1 MKKQQLWINCLA
13 SNSRQSMLVFG
24 TVIFLQN
31 MILEKWNNLLEVSF
45 EHQTLLKNTLAEK
58 LLFELLS
65 RISHN
70 WLTI

>member
-31 MILEKWNNLLEVSF
+31 IILEKTNNLLEVSF
-45 EHQTLLKNTLAEK
+45 EHQTLLK
-58 LLFELLS
+58 
-65 RISHN
+65 IH
-70 WLTI
+70 